1 MITATKSSQA
11 EAVSEWERGLRK
23 FPNSGVLNYELAIAN
38 RSLSDDKKAL
48 KYIKAVAIN
57 PNNKNMLI

>member
-1 MITATKSSQA
+1 MG
-11 EAVSEWERGLRK
+11 RGLRK

-38 RSLSDDKKAL
+38 RSLSDDKKAF
-48 KYIKAVAIN
+48 KIYKKAVAIN